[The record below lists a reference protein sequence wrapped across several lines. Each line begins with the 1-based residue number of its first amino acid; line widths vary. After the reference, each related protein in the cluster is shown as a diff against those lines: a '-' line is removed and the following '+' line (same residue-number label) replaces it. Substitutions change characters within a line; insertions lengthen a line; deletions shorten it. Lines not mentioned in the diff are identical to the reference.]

1 MPRRTIIAISAGSVV
16 ALMAIGVLVFFVVGD
31 DALPA
36 ECDQIAFS
44 CKEQNN
50 TWYAICVSNMDG
62 SDRRR
67 LTRRV
72 HASTPAWSPDGQQIA
87 FTRNEDVGEYTT
99 FSEDDVFVM
108 GADGDNPH
116 QLTPERDGRHAGQ
129 PTWSPDGGQIAYIQ
143 GPGVPTGQPSRPGS
157 LFVMDADGGNV
168 RRLTRGD
175 ADVDPAWSRD
185 GKEIAYGHCFGI
197 ESPTLC
203 TLDLF
208 VMDVAT
214 GASRQL
220 TRTPFFYEA
229 GYTWSPDSSRIAFTR
244 WTPPADV
251 NPLASIYTIN
261 RGGTGETLV
270 HEHLNYVSGL
280 YSLAWSPDRRTLA
293 FETSPNREC
302 TAISLLDVSNGDVR
316 ALTSCDRLRESA
328 RSPAWQPDPGA
339 QNAR

>member
-1 MPRRTIIAISAGSVV
+1 MPRRTITVIIAASVA
-16 ALMAIGVLVFFVVGD
+16 ALVAIGVSAFVLTRD
-31 DALPA
+31 DAPPA
-36 ECDQIAFS
+36 EGDQVAYS

-50 TWYAICVSNMDG
+50 TWYAICASNVDG
-62 SDRRR
+62 TGRRR
-67 LTRRV
+67 ITRQV
-72 HASTPAWSPDGQQIA
+72 HASTPSWSPGGQQIA
-87 FTRNEDVGEYTT
+87 FTRNEDVGEYTP

-108 GADGDNPH
+108 DADGDDQH
-116 QLTPERDGRHAGQ
+116 QVTPERDGRHAGQ
-129 PTWSPDGGQIAYIQ
+129 PTWSPDGRQIAYIQ
-143 GPGVPTGQPSRPGS
+143 GANVPTGQPSRPGS

-175 ADVDPAWSRD
+175 ADVDPAWSPD

-197 ESPTLC
+197 ESPTFC

-251 NPLASIYTIN
+251 NPLARIYVVD
-261 RGGTGETLV
+261 RDGTGETLL
-270 HEHLNYVSGL
+270 HEHMNYVSGL
-280 YSLAWSPDRRTLA
+280 YSLAWSPDGRTLA

-316 ALTSCDRLRESA
+316 PLTSCERQREST
-328 RSPAWQPDPGA
+328 RSPTWQPIPDA
-339 QNAR
+339 ED

>member
-1 MPRRTIIAISAGSVV
+1 MPRRTIIAIIAGSVV
-16 ALMAIGVLVFFVVGD
+16 ALIVVGGAVFVFARD

-36 ECDQIAFS
+36 EGDQIAYN
-44 CKEQNN
+44 CKEPNN
-50 TWYAICVSNMDG
+50 GWYAICVSNIDG

-67 LTRRV
+67 ISKRIPT
-72 HASTPAWSPDGQQIA
+72 STPAWSPDGQQIA
-87 FTRNEDVGEYTT
+87 FTRNEDIGEYTA

-108 GADGDNPH
+108 DADGDNAH
-116 QLTPERDGRHAGQ
+116 QLTVERNGRHAGQ
-129 PTWSPDGGQIAYIQ
+129 PTWSPDGRQIAYVQ
-143 GPGVPTGQPSRPGS
+143 GSSVPTVQPSRPGS

-175 ADVDPAWSRD
+175 ADVDPAWSSD
-185 GKEIAYGHCFGI
+185 GTEIAYGHCFNI
-197 ESPTLC
+197 DSPTLC

-229 GYTWSPDSSRIAFTR
+229 GYAWSPDSVRISFTR

-251 NPLASIYTIN
+251 NPLARIYVIN
-261 RGGTGETLV
+261 RDGTNETLL
-270 HEHLNYVSGL
+270 HEHKNYVNGL
-280 YSLAWSPDRRTLA
+280 YSLAWSPDGRTLA

-302 TAISLLDVSNGDVR
+302 TAISLLDVDSRDVR
-316 ALTSCDRLRESA
+316 PLGSCERQREST
-328 RSPAWQPDPGA
+328 RSPTWQPDLDA